1 MGKSI
6 NDLLIFLF
14 FQALTDAFLYAKSV
28 IHYLSVIFFAVNIL
42 NKKKVSKN
50 SPPPDE
56 RFLTRRTTLPCSHKI
71 TESDTKRQFFVT
83 KQHGNVPKHIP
94 MKFRVCYN
102 NVIFLTTFS
111 KNIHT

>member
-28 IHYLSVIFFAVNIL
+28 IHYLSVIYFAANIL

-50 SPPPDE
+50 YPPP
-56 RFLTRRTTLPCSHKI
+56 RLTFLNPQDNTA
-71 TESDTKRQFFVT
+71 FFT
-83 KQHGNVPKHIP
+83 Q
-94 MKFRVCYN
+94 N
-102 NVIFLTTFS
+102 NGI
-111 KNIHT
+111 

>member
-28 IHYLSVIFFAVNIL
+28 IHHPTVTNFAANIL

-50 SPPPDE
+50 YPPP
-56 RFLTRRTTLPCSHKI
+56 I
-71 TESDTKRQFFVT
+71 
-83 KQHGNVPKHIP
+83 N
-94 MKFRVCYN
+94 
-102 NVIFLTTFS
+102 FS
-111 KNIHT
+111 

>member
-28 IHYLSVIFFAVNIL
+28 IHYLSVIYFAANIL

-50 SPPPDE
+50 
-56 RFLTRRTTLPCSHKI
+56 
-71 TESDTKRQFFVT
+71 
-83 KQHGNVPKHIP
+83 
-94 MKFRVCYN
+94 
-102 NVIFLTTFS
+102 
-111 KNIHT
+111 

>member
-28 IHYLSVIFFAVNIL
+28 IHYLSIIYFAANIL

-50 SPPPDE
+50 YPP
-56 RFLTRRTTLPCSHKI
+56 LI
-71 TESDTKRQFFVT
+71 
-83 KQHGNVPKHIP
+83 N
-94 MKFRVCYN
+94 
-102 NVIFLTTFS
+102 FS
-111 KNIHT
+111 

>member
-28 IHYLSVIFFAVNIL
+28 IHYLSVIYFAANIL

-50 SPPPDE
+50 YPPPVV
-56 RFLTRRTTLPCSHKI
+56 FSLPGGPPWLF
-71 TESDTKRQFFVT
+71 DTK
-83 KQHGNVPKHIP
+83 
-94 MKFRVCYN
+94 
-102 NVIFLTTFS
+102 
-111 KNIHT
+111 

>member
-28 IHYLSVIFFAVNIL
+28 IHYLSIIYFAANIL

-50 SPPPDE
+50 YPPHDLL
-56 RFLTRRTTLPCSHKI
+56 FLTRRTTLPFSHKI

-94 MKFRVCYN
+94 MKFRVYYN

>member
-28 IHYLSVIFFAVNIL
+28 IHYLSVIYFAANIL

-50 SPPPDE
+50 YPL
-56 RFLTRRTTLPCSHKI
+56 RLTVLNP
-71 TESDTKRQFFVT
+71 QNNPAFFT
-83 KQHGNVPKHIP
+83 Q
-94 MKFRVCYN
+94 N
-102 NVIFLTTFS
+102 NGIGY
-111 KNIHT
+111 

>member
-28 IHYLSVIFFAVNIL
+28 IHYLSVIYFAANIL

-50 SPPPDE
+50 WPRPE
-56 RFLTRRTTLPCSHKI
+56 YVWLAGRTAVS
-71 TESDTKRQFFVT
+71 F
-83 KQHGNVPKHIP
+83 
-94 MKFRVCYN
+94 
-102 NVIFLTTFS
+102 
-111 KNIHT
+111 

>member
-28 IHYLSVIFFAVNIL
+28 IHYLSIIYFAENIL

-50 SPPPDE
+50 YPPP
-56 RFLTRRTTLPCSHKI
+56 I
-71 TESDTKRQFFVT
+71 
-83 KQHGNVPKHIP
+83 N
-94 MKFRVCYN
+94 
-102 NVIFLTTFS
+102 FS
-111 KNIHT
+111 